1 MTDRPIAPPDG
12 DAQPVRRPRTRGEGQ
27 WALGYHEPLNP
38 AEQIKKEGAPLDVR
52 ERIDRIFAPG
62 GFRSISKQDLRS
74 RLRWWG
80 LYTQRKHGVPGDR
93 TGSAEPEELE
103 DEFFMWRIRIDGGRL
118 TTDQLRAI
126 AYASEVHGRD
136 VADITDRQNVQ
147 LHWIRIDDVPELFER
162 IESVGLTSADAC
174 GDTPRVILGCPL
186 AGVAADEVID
196 GTAAIRSVRDRYV
209 GDPEVQNLPRKYKT
223 SISGCAHGCTNPEIN
238 DISLQGVVH
247 PTLGPGYDPWVGGGL
262 STHPMFAKR
271 LGAFVPPERVEEVWF
286 GVTTLFREYGYRR
299 SRNHARLKF
308 LVKDWGAEKVRA
320 VLEEEFLSSALPDG
334 PPAIVSPMTTRNH
347 VGAQL
352 QRDGRVSVGFATRAG
367 RISGHQLRL
376 VADLADR
383 FGSGAVAL
391 TAQQQ
396 VVVTGVAPERSDA
409 LVADLEAL
417 DLLVKPSAFRKGTM
431 ACTGIEFCKLAIGE
445 TKGRAQWLTSELE
458 RRLPDFGEEIRIHV
472 NGCPNSCARFQV
484 ADIGLM
490 AALRVRPDG
499 TKSDAFL
506 VHLGG
511 TMGGADGAGAAG
523 AEGAA
528 ESVAGSALGRKVKGV
543 KIYAEDAAD
552 YLELLL
558 TRYRHRRGE
567 TDTFASYVASLD
579 AEGLARFAAPKEPTG
594 ALR

>member
-1 MTDRPIAPPDG
+1 
-12 DAQPVRRPRTRGEGQ
+12 
-27 WALGYHEPLNP
+27 
-38 AEQIKKEGAPLDVR
+38 
-52 ERIDRIFAPG
+52 
-62 GFRSISKQDLRS
+62 
-74 RLRWWG
+74 
-80 LYTQRKHGVPGDR
+80 
-93 TGSAEPEELE
+93 
-103 DEFFMWRIRIDGGRL
+103 
-118 TTDQLRAI
+118 
-126 AYASEVHGRD
+126 VHGRD
-136 VADITDRQNVQ
+136 VADVTDRQNVQ
-147 LHWIRIDDVPELFER
+147 LHWIRIEDVPELFER

-186 AGVAADEVID
+186 AGVADGEVID
-196 GTAAIRSVRDRYV
+196 PTPAIKAVRDRYI

-238 DISLQGVVH
+238 DISLQGVAH
-247 PTLGPGYDPWVGGGL
+247 PSLGPGYDLWIGGGL
-262 STHPMFAKR
+262 STNPMFAKR

-299 SRNHARLKF
+299 SRNHSRLKF
-308 LVKDWGAEKVRA
+308 LVKDWGAEKLRE
-320 VLEEEFLSSALPDG
+320 VLEKEFLTSALPDG

-347 VGAQL
+347 VGVQA

-367 RISGHQLRL
+367 RIAGHQLRL

-383 FGSGAVAL
+383 YGSGTVAL

-396 VVVTGVAPERSDA
+396 IVITGVAPDQSAA
-409 LVADLEAL
+409 LVADLKGL
-417 DLLVKPSAFRKGTM
+417 DLLVEPSAFRKGTM

-458 RRLPDFGEEIRIHV
+458 RRMPDFGEEIRIHV

-490 AALRVRPDG
+490 AALRHRPDG

-511 TMGGADGAGAAG
+511 AMGGADGD
-523 AEGAA
+523 
-528 ESVAGSALGRKVKGV
+528 SGSALGRKVKGV

-558 TRYRHRRGE
+558 TRYRQRRTE
-567 TDTFASYVASLD
+567 TDTFASYIASLD
-579 AEGLARFAAPKEPTG
+579 ADGLARFAAPKEPTG